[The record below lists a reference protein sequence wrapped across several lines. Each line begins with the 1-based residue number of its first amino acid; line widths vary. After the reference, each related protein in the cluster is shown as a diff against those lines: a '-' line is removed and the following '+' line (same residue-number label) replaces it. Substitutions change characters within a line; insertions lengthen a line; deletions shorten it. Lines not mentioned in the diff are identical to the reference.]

1 MKTVLCDTTDIDAQI
16 EAKSQELSVLSE
28 MVRKHISDNATRPQD
43 QDEYEKIYQRLVRR
57 FEKAKRSLEAL
68 NNEREARVKKGRAIQ
83 MHINLLKNSKRV
95 LTEWDSTVWT
105 VMVEKAV
112 VHRNGSLTFHFYNGQ
127 NITVGA

>member
-16 EAKSQELSVLSE
+16 ESKSQELSVLSE

-112 VHRNGSLTFHFYNGQ
+112 VHRNGSITFHFYNGQ
-127 NITVGA
+127 NITAGA